1 MPLVSVITAAYAP
14 KAGYL
19 PDTAASVAAQQLPPG
34 WELEWLVQEDGD
46 GPSLLDVV
54 AGVPSARYEA
64 NDALLGIAATRNLA
78 LSRARGELLRVL
90 DHDDVLLPGALGLG
104 LAPFVAAPGTWW
116 AFTAADELD
125 PVGRRRAQPAP
136 PVAGA
141 VPRGVLGL
149 ITDASGR
156 W

>member
-46 GPSLLDVV
+46 VPSLLDVV

-64 NDALLGIAATRNLA
+64 NDALLGIAQIVHLDAKLA
-78 LSRARGELLRVL
+78 AIVSQRVDLL
-90 DHDDVLLPGALGLG
+90 LGDRIG
-104 LAPFVAAPGTWW
+104 
-116 AFTAADELD
+116 D
-125 PVGRRRAQPAP
+125 R
-136 PVAGA
+136 
-141 VPRGVLGL
+141 
-149 ITDASGR
+149 
-156 W
+156 